1 MTSAHSVSSGCDV
14 VWADGRGMTTT
25 HSLPLSGGDVGMC
38 RNMESIGGVDEV
50 TSKMASIAPRN

>member
-1 MTSAHSVSSGCDV
+1 M

-50 TSKMASIAPRN
+50 TSKMAPIHRAQELDGLFLRRVL